1 MKKYLI
7 ISILL
12 IFIITVLFF
21 GIVLYEDI
29 IKLLISIDKT
39 NYSFLFLYLF
49 IYLIY
54 FILPLPVT
62 LIILMNGY
70 LFKNIGFFIS
80 LFLISLSSIFIF
92 SFSKFIVE
100 KFNLNLSKY
109 FLKKKI
115 SLDKITT
122 NSNSVF
128 ISRYIIP
135 FFFHNLYYGSTSIN
149 LKRFFLV
156 IFLAEI
162 PMTFALNTIG
172 LSIKNFT
179 IKSNIEINNILFDK
193 NFYIPLVI
201 IIFIF
206 FFMKYIKKIL

>member
-12 IFIITVLFF
+12 IFIITVSFF

-29 IKLLISIDKT
+29 IKSLISIDKT

-49 IYLIY
+49 ICLIY

-149 LKRFFLV
+149 LKKFFLI

>member
-49 IYLIY
+49 ICLIY
-54 FILPLPVT
+54 FVLPLPVT

-80 LFLISLSSIFIF
+80 FFLISLSSIFIF

-149 LKRFFLV
+149 LKRFFLI

>member
-1 MKKYLI
+1 MKKSVI

-12 IFIITVLFF
+12 IFFIVISFF
-21 GIVLYEDI
+21 GIVFNEDI
-29 IKLLISIDKT
+29 IKLLISLDKT

-49 IYLIY
+49 ICLIY
-54 FILPLPVT
+54 FVLPLPVT

-80 LFLISLSSIFIF
+80 LFLIFLSSIFLF
-92 SFSKFIVE
+92 SFSKLIIA
-100 KFNLNLSKY
+100 KFDLNLPKY

-115 SLDKITT
+115 SLDRITT
-122 NSNSVF
+122 NSNSVL
-128 ISRYIIP
+128 ISRYLIP

-149 LKRFFLV
+149 IKKFFLV

-162 PMTFALNTIG
+162 PMTYALNTIG

-179 IKSNIEINNILFDK
+179 LKSNLEINSIIFDK
-193 NFYIPLVI
+193 NFYISLSI

-206 FFMKYIKKIL
+206 IFMKYIKKIL